1 MSELNDAQKK
11 ELQISNGL
19 LVEDAEGAAAQA
31 GVISGD
37 IILSVNNQDVKS
49 LQQFVDL
56 LNQYGPGRV
65 VALRILR
72 GDRSMFVTI
81 RINGSKP

>member
-1 MSELNDAQKK
+1 M
-11 ELQISNGL
+11 
-19 LVEDAEGAAAQA
+19 
-31 GVISGD
+31 ISGD

-81 RINGSKP
+81 RINGNKP